1 MVQTTDKTQTT
12 IEMTNGNTPSLPKQ
26 GKGWASL
33 PKGQPLPDTLEIRS
47 AILDLYTT
55 MYGDAL
61 KELEK
66 N

>member
-1 MVQTTDKTQTT
+1 MVQTVDNTQAA
-12 IEMTNGNTPSLPKQ
+12 IEVTNENSPSLPNP
-26 GKGWASL
+26 GAGWQSL
-33 PKGQPLPDTLEIRS
+33 PKGQPLPDTPEIRQ
-47 AILDLYTT
+47 AMIDLVIG

>member
-1 MVQTTDKTQTT
+1 MVQTVGNTQGT
-12 IEMTNGNTPSLPKQ
+12 IEMTNGNTSSSPKL
-26 GKGWASL
+26 GAGWASL
-33 PKGQPLPDTLEIRS
+33 PKGQPLPDTPEIRS

>member
-1 MVQTTDKTQTT
+1 MVEATDKTQAN
-12 IEMTNGNTPSLPKQ
+12 IEIANGNAPSLPKP
-26 GKGWASL
+26 GAGWASL
-33 PKGQPLPDTLEIRS
+33 PKGQPLPDTPEIRS

>member
-1 MVQTTDKTQTT
+1 MVQTVDNTQAA
-12 IEMTNGNTPSLPKQ
+12 IEVTNENTPSLPKP
-26 GKGWASL
+26 GAGWQSL
-33 PKGQPLPDTLEIRS
+33 PKGQPLPDTPEIRS
-47 AILDLYTT
+47 AILDLYIK

>member
-1 MVQTTDKTQTT
+1 MVETTDKTQAA
-12 IEMTNGNTPSLPKQ
+12 IEMTNGNVPSLPKP
-26 GKGWASL
+26 GAGWARL
-33 PKGQPLPDTLEIRS
+33 PKGQPLPDTPEIRS

-61 KELEK
+61 RELEK

>member
-1 MVQTTDKTQTT
+1 MVQTVDRNQTSLEAT
-12 IEMTNGNTPSLPKQ
+12 AEETYTLPKP
-26 GKGWASL
+26 GAGWARL
-33 PKGQPLPDTLEIRS
+33 PKGQPLPYTPEIRS

-61 KELEK
+61 RELEK